1 MRGERTSFLSLFEN
15 DNVVDSS
22 LPVPERRGRSE
33 ELIKERNELL
43 VCRHYYY
50 TRIRE
55 LQYKRTLEKLERE
68 VFLSQFTIINIVNA
82 NNKLLK
88 AINADKP
95 DVKYF
100 RLKFPFMVW

>member
-1 MRGERTSFLSLFEN
+1 MRGERSSFLSLFDN
-15 DNVVDSS
+15 DKIVDSS
-22 LPVPERRGRSE
+22 LAIPERRGRSE

-68 VFLSQFTIINIVNA
+68 VFLSQTTIINIVSA
-82 NNKLLK
+82 NNKLLR

-95 DVKYF
+95 NVKYF
-100 RLKFPFMVW
+100 RDKFPFMVW